1 MDMRRLVR
9 YLKSRKNEL
18 VRRIGRHPSFI
29 SVKKGENMNDQEI
42 REKKQAARQA
52 EHERK
57 EKQKQLQ
64 RQRTRI
70 YNEMVAYQKV
80 NLKRI
85 KRPPQGAFI
94 SLQNIN
100 KIYSNKVQAV
110 FNLNLDIK
118 EHEFIVL
125 VGPSGCG
132 KSTTLRMIA
141 GLEDI
146 TAGDFYIDGVYA
158 NEVHPKDRD
167 IAMVFQSYAL
177 YPHMTVAGN
186 MAFGIQIKKVPVL
199 KTDENGQPVLTI
211 NKKAIRIYRD
221 QIKTLSAYLAEAKE
235 DREGIEREIAELQE
249 KIAFLEKTPMETY
262 VLRHLPKEEIRDRVM
277 NAANILQI
285 EDYLDRKP
293 KALSGGQCQRVAL
306 GRAIVKKAKVFLM
319 DEPLSNLDAKLRVQ
333 MRSEII
339 KLHNSLNATTIY
351 VTHDQTEAMTMATRI
366 VVMNRGRVQQ
376 IGTPLEIYSHPANTF
391 VASFIGSPAM
401 NFLNV
406 IYENGTVEFANGL
419 RMTLPEDKKNAVEAY
434 YAGIVDTLRR
444 ELAEFDDAFIERKE
458 ALSRIE
464 KLKDDPEKQDLLE
477 KEREQLRLIEESS
490 ADRMALIDSI
500 EKLSAPGQSERREM
514 IFGIRPEDI
523 YEEEKAP
530 DGEPLSA
537 PYHTKVMLA
546 ELLGK
551 EYYIHTEFAGSEIVS
566 EIHTKKLVSA
576 GDDINLVFDMESVHL
591 FDPITTKAV

>member
-1 MDMRRLVR
+1 MRKRFIHILWAVFGTGI
-9 YLKSRKNEL
+9 LTVIL
-18 VRRIGRHPSFI
+18 AFVAIWFGMIGYMPDI
-29 SVKKGENMNDQEI
+29 ED
-42 REKKQAARQA
+42 
-52 EHERK
+52 
-57 EKQKQLQ
+57 
-64 RQRTRI
+64 
-70 YNEMVAYQKV
+70 
-80 NLKRI
+80 
-85 KRPPQGAFI
+85 
-94 SLQNIN
+94 LQNPIN
-100 KIYSNKVQAV
+100 RFATQVYSADGKVLGTW
-110 FNLNLDIK
+110 NLNK
-118 EHEFIVL
+118 ENRIVI
-125 VGPSGCG
+125 P
-132 KSTTLRMIA
+132 
-141 GLEDI
+141 
-146 TAGDFYIDGVYA
+146 Y
-158 NEVHPKDRD
+158 
-167 IAMVFQSYAL
+167 
-177 YPHMTVAGN
+177 
-186 MAFGIQIKKVPVL
+186 KKMSP
-199 KTDENGQPVLTI
+199 
-211 NKKAIRIYRD
+211 
-221 QIKTLSAYLAEAKE
+221 YL
-235 DREGIEREIAELQE
+235 I
-249 KIAFLEKTPMETY
+249 
-262 VLRHLPKEEIRDRVM
+262 
-277 NAANILQI
+277 
-285 EDYLDRKP
+285 
-293 KALSGGQCQRVAL
+293 KALVATEDERFYEHSGIDFRAL

>member
-1 MDMRRLVR
+1 MVMPALVR
-9 YLKSRKNEL
+9 YRKNRKNTWK
-18 VRRIGRHPSFI
+18 RRCAPFI
-29 SVKKGENMNDQEI
+29 SVRKGENMNDQEI
-42 REKKQAARQA
+42 RAKKQAARQA

-80 NLKRI
+80 NLKRV
-85 KRPPQGAFI
+85 KRPPQDAFI

-211 NKKAIRIYRD
+211 NKKAIRVYRD
-221 QIKTLSAYLAEAKE
+221 QIKTLTAYLAEAKE
-235 DREGIEREIAELQE
+235 DKESIEREISELEE

-262 VLRHLPKEEIRDRVM
+262 VLRHLPKEEIRHRVM
-277 NAANILQI
+277 NAASILQI

-376 IGTPLEIYSHPANTF
+376 IGTPLEIYSHPVNTF

-401 NFLNV
+401 NFLQV

-419 RMTLPEDKKNAVEAY
+419 RIALPDAKKRAVDAY
-434 YAGIVDTLRR
+434 YAGIVNTLRR

-458 ALSRIE
+458 ALARIE
-464 KLKDDPEKQDLLE
+464 KLQGDPEKQELLE
-477 KEREQLRLIEESS
+477 KEKEQLRLIEESS

-523 YEEEKAP
+523 YEADKAP

-537 PYHTKVMLA
+537 PYHTKVILA

-576 GDDINLVFDMESVHL
+576 GDDIDLVFDMESVHL

>member
-1 MDMRRLVR
+1 
-9 YLKSRKNEL
+9 
-18 VRRIGRHPSFI
+18 
-29 SVKKGENMNDQEI
+29 MNDQEI
-42 REKKQAARQA
+42 RAKKQAARQA

-85 KRPPQGAFI
+85 KRPPQDAFI

-211 NKKAIRIYRD
+211 NKKAIRVYRD
-221 QIKTLSAYLAEAKE
+221 QIKTLTAYLTEAKE
-235 DREGIEREIAELQE
+235 DKESIEREISELEE

-262 VLRHLPKEEIRDRVM
+262 VLRHLSKEEIRHRVM

-376 IGTPLEIYSHPANTF
+376 IGTPLEIYSRPVNTF

-401 NFLNV
+401 NFLQV

-419 RMTLPEDKKNAVEAY
+419 RMTLPENKQKAVEAY

-458 ALSRIE
+458 ALVRIE
-464 KLKDDPEKQDLLE
+464 KLQGDPEKQDLLE
-477 KEREQLRLIEESS
+477 KEKEQLRLIEESS

-500 EKLSAPGQSERREM
+500 EKLSAPGQSKRREM

-523 YEEEKAP
+523 YEGEKAP
-530 DGEPLSA
+530 DGDPMSA
-537 PYHTKVMLA
+537 PYHTKVILA

-576 GDDINLVFDMESVHL
+576 GDDIDLVFDMESVHL

>member
-1 MDMRRLVR
+1 MCDKSKLLCNFAQIFKEIVMRKRFIHILWAVFGTGI
-9 YLKSRKNEL
+9 LTVIL
-18 VRRIGRHPSFI
+18 AFVAIWFGMIGYMPDI
-29 SVKKGENMNDQEI
+29 ED
-42 REKKQAARQA
+42 
-52 EHERK
+52 
-57 EKQKQLQ
+57 
-64 RQRTRI
+64 
-70 YNEMVAYQKV
+70 
-80 NLKRI
+80 
-85 KRPPQGAFI
+85 
-94 SLQNIN
+94 LQNPIN
-100 KIYSNKVQAV
+100 RFATQVYSADGKVLGTW
-110 FNLNLDIK
+110 NLNK
-118 EHEFIVL
+118 ENRIVI
-125 VGPSGCG
+125 P
-132 KSTTLRMIA
+132 
-141 GLEDI
+141 
-146 TAGDFYIDGVYA
+146 Y
-158 NEVHPKDRD
+158 
-167 IAMVFQSYAL
+167 
-177 YPHMTVAGN
+177 
-186 MAFGIQIKKVPVL
+186 KKMSP
-199 KTDENGQPVLTI
+199 
-211 NKKAIRIYRD
+211 
-221 QIKTLSAYLAEAKE
+221 YL
-235 DREGIEREIAELQE
+235 I
-249 KIAFLEKTPMETY
+249 
-262 VLRHLPKEEIRDRVM
+262 
-277 NAANILQI
+277 
-285 EDYLDRKP
+285 
-293 KALSGGQCQRVAL
+293 KALVATEDERFYEHSGIDFRAL